1 MHATHFMYALLGN
14 KNSSGIVLGSLS
26 FCYLCLVC
34 LSSFLSV
41 FHSCSLSLSHSLSL
55 SALCW
60 QAFQAKGGLTI
71 APDADFELAYAIFF
85 VGGCPWGLRLGIG
98 LWTRTFCFDL
108 DNKVKT
114 CRWKIA
120 TTKGKIGKIGKM
132 QLQLQLSLSG
142 WHWHWQ
148 CNWICTKGGLSRCH
162 KYSMPAV
169 QGRSRG
175 VATTKPNM
183 APTTNRASSSYR
195 SLTSLIPSLSLCG
208 SFVSAFWATVTNQLL
223 LLLLLSLVPL

>member
-1 MHATHFMYALLGN
+1 MHATHFMYALPGN

-41 FHSCSLSLSHSLSL
+41 LHSCSLSLSHSLSL

-60 QAFQAKGGLTI
+60 QALQAKGGLTI

-120 TTKGKIGKIGKM
+120 TTKGKIGKM

-148 CNWICTKGGLSRCH
+148 CNWSCTKGGD
-162 KYSMPAV
+162 
-169 QGRSRG
+169 
-175 VATTKPNM
+175 
-183 APTTNRASSSYR
+183 
-195 SLTSLIPSLSLCG
+195 
-208 SFVSAFWATVTNQLL
+208 
-223 LLLLLSLVPL
+223 